1 MAETVQNIKK
11 AAKPENNDRLEWLRN
26 KGFIKT
32 LELRNEKQQVVETG
46 EAVIYKGLLAL
57 AHEDGLKRLFT
68 QNVQLPCKENGYTAI
83 FFAEVETSKG
93 VFRCHGDANPDNVDE
108 RIVPHFI
115 RMAETRA
122 KARALRDAENI
133 GLVCAEEFDLEVGSN
148 GVLSTQATNG
158 RRKKLP
164 MEKPNNPKTDSPP
177 AAAAVPS
184 KPKSPQGRRGGNG
197 NNAIQKPPERTE
209 VGSPMAQADRTVA
222 STASQN
228 GNFLMT
234 DKQRNFLFRLASD
247 RGHSGEEAHKYLKET
262 FGVDSL
268 KRVTKDEAK
277 QVIDLWLREAR
288 GEREEVPF

>member
-1 MAETVQNIKK
+1 MAETAQNNKK
-11 AAKPENNDRLEWLRN
+11 VAKSENNDRLEWLRN

-32 LELRNEKQQVVETG
+32 LEQRNEKGQVVETG

-68 QNVQLPCKENGYTAI
+68 QDVQLPSKENGNTAI
-83 FFAEVETSKG
+83 FFAEVETNKG
-93 VFRCHGDANPDNVDE
+93 TFRCHGDANPENVDQ

-133 GLVCAEEFDLEVGSN
+133 GLVCAEEFDIEMVGN
-148 GVLSTQATNG
+148 GVMVTRATNG
-158 RRKKLP
+158 KPKQVRG
-164 MEKPNNPKTDSPP
+164 EKANDQAKALPP
-177 AAAAVPS
+177 APASQERPIAQPRLNGNGNS
-184 KPKSPQGRRGGNG
+184 KPKRKPEETRASAPAAKASVPEYSPNRED
-197 NNAIQKPPERTE
+197 P
-209 VGSPMAQADRTVA
+209 
-222 STASQN
+222 
-228 GNFLMT
+228 MT

-247 RGHSGEEAHKYLKET
+247 RGHSGEEAHQYLKET

-268 KRVTKDEAK
+268 KRVTKAEAK
-277 QVIDLWLREAR
+277 QVIDQWLREAR